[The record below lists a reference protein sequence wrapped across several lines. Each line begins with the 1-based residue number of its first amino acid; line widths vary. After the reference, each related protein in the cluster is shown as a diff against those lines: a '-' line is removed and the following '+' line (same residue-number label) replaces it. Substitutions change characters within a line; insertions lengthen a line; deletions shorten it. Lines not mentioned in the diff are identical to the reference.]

1 MVYMTLTKEMEDML
15 KSIINS
21 TFISYECGKT
31 LGVVYGTSRINTDK
45 ISIEL
50 ANLQKVVPF
59 IEGEEEVAGFE
70 CQIADKNTK
79 FIPYCPGDPYCKVE
93 VNSLI
98 KEIEIVN
105 DFIYV
110 NDGEYE
116 ISFDQAI
123 IIKTEAKTIMFSR
136 STWFSETISIDEH
149 DDYDSVNPVSDERE
163 LFENEDMNK
172 VKITRTRRK
181 L

>member
-21 TFISYECGKT
+21 TFISYECDDFVISTYGKF
-31 LGVVYGTSRINTDK
+31 RINTDK
-45 ISIEL
+45 ISIEVT
-50 ANLQKVVPF
+50 NLEKIVPF
-59 IEGEEEVAGFE
+59 FDYEEEVAGFE
-70 CQIADKNTK
+70 CQIVDKNTK
-79 FIPYCPGDPYCKVE
+79 FSPYCITDSAEIKVG
-93 VNSLI
+93 SLI

-105 DFIYV
+105 DSIYL
-110 NDGEYE
+110 NDGEFE

-123 IIKTEAKTIMFSR
+123 IIKTETKTIMFSR
-136 STWFSETISIDEH
+136 SAWFSENILIDEH
-149 DDYDSVNPVSDERE
+149 DDYDSIYPVSEAKE
-163 LFENEDMNK
+163 LWSEEDTYN

>member
-21 TFISYECGKT
+21 TFISYECDDFVISTYGKF
-31 LGVVYGTSRINTDK
+31 RINADK
-45 ISIEL
+45 ISIEVT
-50 ANLQKVVPF
+50 NLEKVVPF
-59 IEGEEEVAGFE
+59 IEDEEEVAGFE
-70 CQIADKNTK
+70 CQIVDKNTK
-79 FIPYCPGDPYCKVE
+79 FSPYCITGSAEVKVD
-93 VNSLI
+93 SLI

-105 DFIYV
+105 DSICI

-163 LFENEDMNK
+163 LFENEDTNK

>member
-21 TFISYECGKT
+21 TFISYERDDFGFSA
-31 LGVVYGTSRINTDK
+31 YGNLRINTDK
-45 ISIEL
+45 TSIEL
-50 ANLQKVVPF
+50 TNLEKAVPF
-59 IEGEEEVAGFE
+59 IKDEEEVAGFE
-70 CQIADKNTK
+70 CQIVDKNTK
-79 FIPYCPGDPYCKVE
+79 FNPYCIIGSVE
-93 VNSLI
+93 VKVDSLI

-110 NDGEYE
+110 NDGKYE

-123 IIKTEAKTIMFSR
+123 IIKTETKTIMFSR
-136 STWFSETISIDEH
+136 DAWFSEDIVIYEH
-149 DDYDSVNPVSDERE
+149 DDYDSVYPVSDERE

-172 VKITRTRRK
+172 VKVTRTRRK

>member
-21 TFISYECGKT
+21 TFISYERDDFGFSA
-31 LGVVYGTSRINTDK
+31 YGNLRINTNK
-45 ISIEL
+45 TSIEL
-50 ANLQKVVPF
+50 TNLEKVVPF
-59 IEGEEEVAGFE
+59 IKDEEEVAGFE
-70 CQIADKNTK
+70 CQIVDKNTK
-79 FIPYCPGDPYCKVE
+79 FSPYCIIGSVE
-93 VNSLI
+93 VKVDSLI

-110 NDGEYE
+110 NNGKYE

-123 IIKTEAKTIMFSR
+123 IIKTETKTIMFSR
-136 STWFSETISIDEH
+136 DAWFSEDIFIYEH
-149 DDYDSVNPVSDERE
+149 DDYDSIYPVSDERE

>member
-21 TFISYECGKT
+21 TFISYERDDFGFSA
-31 LGVVYGTSRINTDK
+31 YGNLRINTNK
-45 ISIEL
+45 TSIEL
-50 ANLQKVVPF
+50 TNLEKVVPF
-59 IEGEEEVAGFE
+59 IKDEEEVAGFE
-70 CQIADKNTK
+70 CQIVDKNTK
-79 FIPYCPGDPYCKVE
+79 FSPYCIIGSVE
-93 VNSLI
+93 VKVDSLI

-136 STWFSETISIDEH
+136 SAWFSETISIREH
-149 DDYDSVNPVSDERE
+149 DDYDSIYPVSEERE
-163 LFENEDMNK
+163 LFENEDTNK

>member
-21 TFISYECGKT
+21 TFISYERDDFGFSA
-31 LGVVYGTSRINTDK
+31 YGNLRINTNK
-45 ISIEL
+45 TSIEL
-50 ANLQKVVPF
+50 TNLEKVVPF
-59 IEGEEEVAGFE
+59 IKDEEEVAGFE
-70 CQIADKNTK
+70 CQIVDKNTK
-79 FIPYCPGDPYCKVE
+79 FSPYCIIGSVE
-93 VNSLI
+93 VKVDSLI

-110 NDGEYE
+110 NNGKYE

-123 IIKTEAKTIMFSR
+123 IIKTETKTIMFSR
-136 STWFSETISIDEH
+136 DAWFSEDIFIYEH
-149 DDYDSVNPVSDERE
+149 DDYDSVYPVSDERE
-163 LFENEDMNK
+163 LFENEDTNK

>member
-1 MVYMTLTKEMEDML
+1 MVYMTLTKEMENML

-21 TFISYECGKT
+21 TFISYERDD
-31 LGVVYGTSRINTDK
+31 YGISTYGNFRINTDK
-45 ISIEL
+45 ISIEVT
-50 ANLQKVVPF
+50 NLEKVVPF
-59 IEGEEEVAGFE
+59 IEDEEEVAGFE
-70 CQIADKNTK
+70 CQIVDKNTK
-79 FIPYCPGDPYCKVE
+79 FSPYCIIGSAEVKVD
-93 VNSLI
+93 SLI

-105 DFIYV
+105 DSICI

-123 IIKTEAKTIMFSR
+123 IIKTETKTIMFSR
-136 STWFSETISIDEH
+136 SAWFSEDISIDEH
-149 DDYDSVNPVSDERE
+149 DDYDSIYPVSDERE

-172 VKITRTRRK
+172 VKVTRTRRK

>member
-21 TFISYECGKT
+21 TFISYECDDFVISTYGKF
-31 LGVVYGTSRINTDK
+31 RINADK
-45 ISIEL
+45 ISIEVT
-50 ANLQKVVPF
+50 NLQKVVPF

-79 FIPYCPGDPYCKVE
+79 FIPYCPGDSYCKVE

-105 DFIYV
+105 DSICI

-136 STWFSETISIDEH
+136 SAWFSETISIREH
-149 DDYDSVNPVSDERE
+149 DDYDSIYPVSDERE

>member
-21 TFISYECGKT
+21 TFISYECDDFVISTYGKF
-31 LGVVYGTSRINTDK
+31 RINADK
-45 ISIEL
+45 ISIEVT
-50 ANLQKVVPF
+50 NIEKIVPF
-59 IEGEEEVAGFE
+59 FDYEEEVAGFE
-70 CQIADKNTK
+70 CQIVDKNTK
-79 FIPYCPGDPYCKVE
+79 FSPYCITDSAEIKVG
-93 VNSLI
+93 SLI

-105 DFIYV
+105 DSIYL
-110 NDGEYE
+110 NDGEFE

-123 IIKTEAKTIMFSR
+123 ILKTEAKTIMFSR
-136 STWFSETISIDEH
+136 SAWFSEDILIDEH
-149 DDYDSVNPVSDERE
+149 DDYDSIYPVSEERE
-163 LFENEDMNK
+163 LFENEDTNK

>member
-21 TFISYECGKT
+21 TFISYERDDFGFSA
-31 LGVVYGTSRINTDK
+31 YGNLRINTNK
-45 ISIEL
+45 TSIEL
-50 ANLQKVVPF
+50 TNLEKVVPF
-59 IEGEEEVAGFE
+59 IKDEEEVAGFE
-70 CQIADKNTK
+70 CQIVDKNTK
-79 FIPYCPGDPYCKVE
+79 FSPYCIIGSVE
-93 VNSLI
+93 VKVDSLI

-110 NDGEYE
+110 NNGKYE

-123 IIKTEAKTIMFSR
+123 IIKTETKTIMFSR
-136 STWFSETISIDEH
+136 DAWFSEDIVIYEH
-149 DDYDSVNPVSDERE
+149 DDYDSIYPVSDERE
-163 LFENEDMNK
+163 LFENEDTNK

>member
-21 TFISYECGKT
+21 TFISYERDDFGFSA
-31 LGVVYGTSRINTDK
+31 YGNLRINTNK
-45 ISIEL
+45 TSIEL
-50 ANLQKVVPF
+50 TNLEKVVPF
-59 IEGEEEVAGFE
+59 IKDEEEVAGFE

-79 FIPYCPGDPYCKVE
+79 FIPYCPGDPYCKIE

>member
-1 MVYMTLTKEMEDML
+1 MFDMTLTKEMEDML

-21 TFISYECGKT
+21 TFISYEHGKHNA
-31 LGVVYGTSRINTDK
+31 YGNLRINTDK

-50 ANLQKVVPF
+50 ANIEKTVPF
-59 IEGEEEVAGFE
+59 FEDVEEVASFE

-79 FIPYCPGDPYCKVE
+79 FSPYCITTPSVIKVG
-93 VNSLI
+93 SLI

-105 DFIYV
+105 DFICL
-110 NDGEYE
+110 NDGEFE
-116 ISFDQAI
+116 FSFDQAI

-136 STWFSETISIDEH
+136 SAWFSENILIDEH
-149 DDYDSVNPVSDERE
+149 DDYDSIYPVSEAKE
-163 LFENEDMNK
+163 LWSEEDTYN

>member
-21 TFISYECGKT
+21 TFISYECDDFVISTYGKF
-31 LGVVYGTSRINTDK
+31 RINADK
-45 ISIEL
+45 ISIEVT
-50 ANLQKVVPF
+50 NLEKVVPF
-59 IEGEEEVAGFE
+59 IEDEEEVAGFE
-70 CQIADKNTK
+70 CQIVDKNTK
-79 FIPYCPGDPYCKVE
+79 FSPYCITGSAEVK

-136 STWFSETISIDEH
+136 SAWFSETISIREH
-149 DDYDSVNPVSDERE
+149 DDYDSIYPVSEERE
-163 LFENEDMNK
+163 LFENEDTNK

>member
-31 LGVVYGTSRINTDK
+31 FDVVYGMLRINTDK
-45 ISIEL
+45 TSVEL
-50 ANLQKVVPF
+50 TNFDKVVPF
-59 IEGEEEVAGFE
+59 IKDEEEVAGFE

-79 FIPYCPGDPYCKVE
+79 FNSLTTRPAAEYE
-93 VNSLI
+93 VGGLI

-123 IIKTEAKTIMFSR
+123 IIKTETKTIMFSR
-136 STWFSETISIDEH
+136 DAWFSEDIVIYEH
-149 DDYDSVNPVSDERE
+149 DDYDSVYPVSDERE

-172 VKITRTRRK
+172 VKVTRTRRK

>member
-21 TFISYECGKT
+21 TFISYERDDFGFSA
-31 LGVVYGTSRINTDK
+31 YGNLRINTNK
-45 ISIEL
+45 TSIEL
-50 ANLQKVVPF
+50 TNLEKVVPF
-59 IEGEEEVAGFE
+59 IEDEEEVAGFE
-70 CQIADKNTK
+70 CQIVDKNTK
-79 FIPYCPGDPYCKVE
+79 FSPYCIIGSVE
-93 VNSLI
+93 VKVNSLI

-136 STWFSETISIDEH
+136 SAWFSETISIDEH

>member
-31 LGVVYGTSRINTDK
+31 SGVVYGTSRINTDK

-79 FIPYCPGDPYCKVE
+79 FNSLTTRPAAEYE
-93 VNSLI
+93 VGGLI

-136 STWFSETISIDEH
+136 SAWFSETISIREH
-149 DDYDSVNPVSDERE
+149 DDYDSIYPVSDERE

>member
-1 MVYMTLTKEMEDML
+1 MVYMTLTKEMENML

-136 STWFSETISIDEH
+136 STWFSETISIREH
-149 DDYDSVNPVSDERE
+149 DDYDSIYPVSDEME
-163 LFENEDMNK
+163 LFENEDMIK

>member
-21 TFISYECGKT
+21 TFISYERDDFGFSA
-31 LGVVYGTSRINTDK
+31 YGNLRINTNK
-45 ISIEL
+45 TSIEL
-50 ANLQKVVPF
+50 TNLEKVVPF
-59 IEGEEEVAGFE
+59 IKDEEEVAGFE
-70 CQIADKNTK
+70 CQIVDKNTK
-79 FIPYCPGDPYCKVE
+79 FSPYCIIGSVE
-93 VNSLI
+93 VKVDSLI

-110 NDGEYE
+110 NNGKYE

-123 IIKTEAKTIMFSR
+123 IIKTETKTIMFSR
-136 STWFSETISIDEH
+136 DAWFSEDIFIYEH
-149 DDYDSVNPVSDERE
+149 DDYDSIYPVSDERE
-163 LFENEDMNK
+163 LFENEDTNK

>member
-1 MVYMTLTKEMEDML
+1 MVYMTLTKEMENML

-21 TFISYECGKT
+21 TFISYECDDFVIST
-31 LGVVYGTSRINTDK
+31 YGNFRINTDK
-45 ISIEL
+45 ISIEVT
-50 ANLQKVVPF
+50 NLEKVVPF

-79 FIPYCPGDPYCKVE
+79 FNSLTTRPAAEYE
-93 VNSLI
+93 VGGLI

-123 IIKTEAKTIMFSR
+123 IIKTETKTIMFSR
-136 STWFSETISIDEH
+136 DAWFSEDIVIYEH
-149 DDYDSVNPVSDERE
+149 DDYDSVYPVSDERE

>member
-21 TFISYECGKT
+21 TFISYERDDFGFSA
-31 LGVVYGTSRINTDK
+31 YGNLRINTNK
-45 ISIEL
+45 TSIEL
-50 ANLQKVVPF
+50 TNLEKVVPF
-59 IEGEEEVAGFE
+59 IEDEEEVAGFE
-70 CQIADKNTK
+70 CQIVDKNTK
-79 FIPYCPGDPYCKVE
+79 FSPYCITGSAEVK

-105 DFIYV
+105 DFICL
-110 NDGEYE
+110 NDGEFE
-116 ISFDQAI
+116 FSFDQAI

-136 STWFSETISIDEH
+136 SAWFSENILIDEH
-149 DDYDSVNPVSDERE
+149 DDYDSIYPVSEAKE
-163 LFENEDMNK
+163 LWSEEDTYN